1 MREKGFTGV
10 FIVALLVAAAATFA
24 VHRFVLQR
32 DALARGE
39 EVISVPVVVAGQ
51 DIPEGSAITQEILRV
66 KSYPSGTVPSGS
78 FQDMDSLVNRV
89 ARIPIFSGEPVL
101 EAKLA
106 QIGASAGLEV
116 KIQPGYRAMSIPVND
131 HVGISG
137 LIQPNSRVDVL
148 VTFRP
153 GNNIGSER
161 TSKVFLQNMR
171 VLGVGTQIRRGD
183 DGKPITANTVTLE
196 VKPEEAEMLALAMN
210 EGILQLALRG
220 FADADSLNTGGATPK
235 KVLAAARAIE
245 SQPRRT
251 PPRRAPVIRESTPP
265 PPDPAPVAV
274 VDTPTWMRVQ
284 IYRGVELTEQK
295 VETNDS
301 IAKRDTVRAGSPRS
315 Q

>member
-1 MREKGFTGV
+1 
-10 FIVALLVAAAATFA
+10 
-24 VHRFVLQR
+24 
-32 DALARGE
+32 LA
-39 EVISVPVVVAGQ
+39 
-51 DIPEGSAITQEILRV
+51 D
-66 KSYPSGTVPSGS
+66 
-78 FQDMDSLVNRV
+78 RV

-131 HVGISG
+131 YVGISG

-148 VTFRP
+148 VTLR
-153 GNNIGSER
+153 GNTSGTER

-183 DGKPITANTVTLE
+183 DGKPITASTVTLE
-196 VKPEEAEMLALAMN
+196 VTPEEAEMLALAMN

-220 FADADSLNTGGATPK
+220 FADTDSLQTGGATPK

-251 PPRRAPVIRESTPP
+251 PPRRAPVIRQSTPP
-265 PPDPAPVAV
+265 PPEPAPLAV
-274 VDTPTWMRVQ
+274 VDTPTWMKVQ

-301 IAKRDTVRAGSPRS
+301 TAKPDTVRAGSPRS

>member
-1 MREKGFTGV
+1 MRERGFTGV

-66 KSYPSGTVPSGS
+66 KSYPSETVPSGS
-78 FQDMDSLVNRV
+78 FQDIDSLVNRV

-148 VTFRP
+148 VTLRP
-153 GNNIGSER
+153 DNTRNER
-161 TSKVFLQNMR
+161 TAKVFLQNMR

-220 FADADSLNTGGATPK
+220 FADTDSLPTGGATPK

-245 SQPRRT
+245 SQPRKA

-265 PPDPAPVAV
+265 PPDPAPLAV

-301 IAKRDTVRAGSPRS
+301 TAKRDTLRAGTPRS